1 MSFNKRDS
9 QHELYIKEVMEKIKS
24 HNCIVQQTG
33 IEKKLPKDFITTLL
47 ELVKDPTASFLRFQP
62 DISGVKSRKTA
73 FLCEVKSRITNSPN
87 ISMELEPF
95 EKVLDLRIIGI
106 RVFYVLPEFKVAFP
120 EQIKMDEIHVPDRWN
135 KEIFLE
141 VKAKYPKIEVK
152 HTKWS
157 KNGSGT
163 IYFLIKTPQIRT
175 LLDLDAF
182 LEQINLKKT
191 LMDFLY

>member
-1 MSFNKRDS
+1 MIVLSFNERDAE
-9 QHELYIKEVMEKIKS
+9 HELYIQHVIEKIKS

-62 DISGVKSRKTA
+62 DISGVKNRETA

-95 EKVLDLRIIGI
+95 EKVLDLRTIGI

-120 EQIKMDEIHVPDRWN
+120 EQIKIDEIHVPDRWSE
-135 KEIFLE
+135 EIFLDVKVRYSKTE
-141 VKAKYPKIEVK
+141 VKYVK
-152 HTKWS
+152 RSTY
-157 KNGSGT
+157 GSGT
-163 IYFLIKTPQIRT
+163 IYFLSLIHI
-175 LLDLDAF
+175 
-182 LEQINLKKT
+182 
-191 LMDFLY
+191 